1 MQRGRTVSL
10 FLFFSKTTSASVIF
24 FISSTLLF
32 FPLPAF
38 PPPLCFPPLS
48 NDVMDL
54 SNNDIF
60 KPPNNK
66 NKAGRTGE
74 GEGFEGETSRHRRLS
89 LAHCLEGG
97 NGQHGATNVPGQ
109 HPNYKPLARDDHT
122 WLVCVCV
129 CAGVQHFKH
138 EP

>member
-1 MQRGRTVSL
+1 
-10 FLFFSKTTSASVIF
+10 
-24 FISSTLLF
+24 
-32 FPLPAF
+32 
-38 PPPLCFPPLS
+38 
-48 NDVMDL
+48 MDL

-97 NGQHGATNVPGQ
+97 NGQHGGGSSSCDILRLPYRVA
-109 HPNYKPLARDDHT
+109 LAEDMVARADSP
-122 WLVCVCV
+122 
-129 CAGVQHFKH
+129 HFRLLGKR
-138 EP
+138 E